1 MDTIYAKKQF
11 KQGNDNFKCDL
22 CHGLGPN
29 PLSFNT
35 IMREMNSDEEVEK
48 RLAMKYLD
56 FDNCEHKVCFKCI
69 EHKSD
74 NHRIPLSE
82 IECQFCE
89 SEERYKKEQ
98 DNKLNYYCHCP
109 ESVYSQMKDKFISD
123 SKPKKELSYMDAF
136 AINMNIMRILGLG
149 LGSGLPLPTDTCF
162 KCNKDKYLY
171 IGIHENMNKLYPDRD
186 WTNINFTNQ
195 TNNS

>member
-11 KQGNDNFKCDL
+11 KQGDDDFKCDR

-35 IMREMNSDEEVEK
+35 IMREIHSDVEVEK

-56 FDNCEHKVCFKCI
+56 FDDCEHKVCFKCI
-69 EHKSD
+69 EYKSN

-82 IECQFCE
+82 IECQCCE
-89 SEERYKKEQ
+89 YKEKCKKEQ

-109 ESVYSQMKDKFISD
+109 ESVYSQMKDKYISD
-123 SKPKKELSYMDAF
+123 SKPKKPLTEMGIF
-136 AINMNIMRILGLG
+136 AMNMNIMRILGLG
-149 LGSGLPLPTDTCF
+149 LGSGLPIPTNTCE

-171 IGIHENMNKLYPDRD
+171 IGIDDNMNKLYPERD
-186 WTNINFTNQ
+186 WCNIDFTNQ